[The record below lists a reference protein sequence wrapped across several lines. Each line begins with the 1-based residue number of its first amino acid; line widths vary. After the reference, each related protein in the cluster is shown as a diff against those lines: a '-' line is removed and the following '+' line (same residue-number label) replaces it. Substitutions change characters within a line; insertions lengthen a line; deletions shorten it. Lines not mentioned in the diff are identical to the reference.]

1 MGDRTRLVAIGE
13 ALFGPRWQAD
23 ISREL
28 NVSDRSVRN
37 RIAENKVPDG
47 VWRDLIDLLANRRE
61 VIELVLAEVRD
72 RS

>member
-1 MGDRTRLVAIGE
+1 MDDRTLLAGVGE

-28 NVSDRSVRN
+28 NVADRTVRN
-37 RIAENKVPDG
+37 WIADNTVPAG
-47 VWRDLIDLLANRRE
+47 VWRDLIVLLADRKDA
-61 VIELVLAEVRD
+61 IESLLTAVRD